1 MMSPLVEEIPEEPG
15 PEIAIKFGK
24 NNAFGSIARDST
36 NSQDIGRPRGGK
48 QF

>member
-1 MMSPLVEEIPEEPG
+1 MTFPLVKEILEARG

-24 NNAFGSIARDST
+24 DNAFSSVARDST